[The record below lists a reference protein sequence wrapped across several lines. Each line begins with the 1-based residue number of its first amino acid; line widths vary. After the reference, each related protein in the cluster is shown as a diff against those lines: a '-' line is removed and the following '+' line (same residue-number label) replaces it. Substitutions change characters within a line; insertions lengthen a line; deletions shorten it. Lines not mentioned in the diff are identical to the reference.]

1 MNTARTTIKI
11 ILIFLLVGFILSAC
25 QTAEDVQSAQK
36 TALQVQTASPTR
48 TPTSTPTPVIVSAA
62 ENLVIQCGENL
73 QLLGSLQPGF
83 TLTLFKANGLE
94 YYSSSNFIDGT
105 LAGDIL
111 VSSEIKGTNLRL
123 QNNTLTKTTVCFVG
137 FQNGEKYL
145 GVMLPVAQLLN
156 ERKMTEQFEG
166 SFLIQANGAEFGLEW
181 LTYKYTTSSKKSC
194 LLYRIIKNPY
204 PCSQDCATLETEPG
218 CECFCANFL
227 YYDENCIATE
237 INPNCI
243 CACHG
248 EESNFSPTL
257 GD

>member
-1 MNTARTTIKI
+1 MKKI
-11 ILIFLLVGFILSAC
+11 FAFLLIVFLLTAC
-25 QTAEDVQSAQK
+25 HKTDDIQPAQN
-36 TALQVQTASPTR
+36 TTLQPPITSPTR

-62 ENLVIQCGENL
+62 ENLVIHCGENL
-73 QLLGSLQPGF
+73 QLLGSLQQGF
-83 TLTLFKANGLE
+83 ILTLFKANDLE
-94 YYSSSNFIDGT
+94 YYSGSNFIKGT

-123 QNNTLTKTTVCFVG
+123 QNNTLTKTSVCFVG
-137 FQNGEKYL
+137 FQNGDKYL
-145 GVMLPVAQLLN
+145 GMMLPVAQLLN
-156 ERKMTEQFEG
+156 ERKVTEQFEG

-181 LTYKYTTSSKKSC
+181 LTYPFTTSSKKSC

-237 INPNCI
+237 INPNCM
-243 CACHG
+243 CVCHG

>member
-1 MNTARTTIKI
+1 MIKARTTIKI
-11 ILIFLLVGFILSAC
+11 ILVSLLFGLLLTAC
-25 QTAEDVQSAQK
+25 QTDVVQSSQNS
-36 TALQVQTASPTR
+36 TLQPAIASPTR
-48 TPTSTPTPVIVSAA
+48 TPTSTPTLVIVSAM
-62 ENLVIQCGENL
+62 ENLVIHCGESL
-73 QLLGSLQPGF
+73 QLLGSLQQGF

-94 YYSSSNFIDGT
+94 YYSGSNFIDGK

-123 QNNTLTKTTVCFVG
+123 QNNTLTKTSVCFVG
-137 FQNGEKYL
+137 FQNGEKHL
-145 GVMLPVAQLLN
+145 GVILPVAQLLN
-156 ERKMTEQFEG
+156 ERKVSEQFEG

-181 LTYKYTTSSKKSC
+181 LTYTYTTSSKKSC

-237 INPNCI
+237 INPDCI
-243 CACHG
+243 CVCRDEG
-248 EESNFSPTL
+248 TELTPTL
-257 GD
+257 EK